1 MKRIPIGLSDFKHL
15 IEEDFYYFDK
25 TKFIDEIIQ
34 DGAQVKLFTRPRRFG
49 KTLNMSMLKYF
60 FDIKEAEENRKIF
73 KDLYIEKTESFKEQG
88 QYPVIF
94 LSLKDLKARTW
105 EIMEKDIKSTVA
117 RLFSEYK
124 YLLKDLDKFDT
135 ITFEN
140 VIMKDIEL
148 ENLKEILKF
157 LTKIL
162 YEKYSK
168 KVIILIDEY
177 DSPLVSAYTNGY
189 YEKVKNFF
197 KTFYSTVLKDNTYL
211 QMGILTGIIRV
222 IKAGIFSD
230 LNNLRTY
237 TILSDDYT
245 DSYGLTEE
253 EVEKSLKDYGIE
265 AEISKVKDWYD
276 GYKFGDSEVYN
287 PWSILNFLQDKKLR
301 AYWVDTSGNDLIN
314 NVLKMRNKN
323 IITALE
329 RLFNGEGL
337 RQNLSGTSDLSKIL
351 SDDEIWELLLFSG
364 YLTVEEKINQDNYI
378 LRLPNKE
385 VKSLFRKTFI
395 ETYIARG
402 SKLSFLMESL
412 IENKIEDYEEN
423 LQEILLTS
431 VSYNDTKKGNE
442 AFYHGLI
449 MGMGLYLEGEYIT
462 KSNIESGLGRYDFLI
477 EPKNKSKRAFI
488 MEFKSTDSVEKLEEV
503 SKEALQQIEDKK
515 YNVSLKQNGIKEI
528 TYIGI
533 AFCRKQIKIS
543 YKSE

>member
-25 TKFIDEIIQ
+25 TKFIDEIIK

-60 FDIKEAEENRKIF
+60 FDIKEAEENRKLF
-73 KDLYIEKTESFKEQG
+73 KNLYIEKTENFKEQG
-88 QYPVIF
+88 KYPVIF
-94 LSLKDLKARTW
+94 LSLKDLKATTW
-105 EIMEKDIKSTVA
+105 EEMEKDIKSTIA
-117 RLFSEYK
+117 SLFLEYE
-124 YLLKDLDKFDT
+124 DLYYELGEFDKPLFKK
-135 ITFEN
+135 IAIKE
-140 VIMKDIEL
+140 VDI
-148 ENLKEILKF
+148 ENLKDALKV
-157 LTKIL
+157 LVKIL
-162 YEKYSK
+162 YKKYNEK
-168 KVIILIDEY
+168 VVVLIDEY
-177 DSPLVSAYTNGY
+177 DSPLVSAYINGY

-197 KTFYSTVLKDNTYL
+197 KTFYSTVLKDNTCL
-211 QMGILTGIIRV
+211 QMGVLTGIIRV

-245 DSYGLTEE
+245 DSYGLTEK
-253 EVEKSLKDYGIE
+253 EVEKSLKDYGLE
-265 AEISKVKDWYD
+265 YEISKVKDWYD
-276 GYKFGDSEVYN
+276 GYKFGNSEVYN
-287 PWSILNFLQDKKLR
+287 PWSILNFLQDKELR
-301 AYWVDTSGNDLIN
+301 AYWVDTSGNDLIK
-314 NVLKMRNKN
+314 NVLKMTNKN

-364 YLTVEEKINQDNYI
+364 YLTIEEKIDQDNYI

-412 IENKIEDYEEN
+412 IGNKIEDYEEN

-462 KSNIESGLGRYDFLI
+462 KSNIESGLGRYDFSV
-477 EPKNKSKRAFI
+477 EPKNKNKRAFI

-503 SKEALQQIEDKK
+503 SKEALEQIENKK
-515 YNVSLKQNGIKEI
+515 YDISLKQNWIKEI

-533 AFCRKQIKIS
+533 AFCGKQIKMS

>member
-25 TKFIDEIIQ
+25 TNFIEQVIQ

-60 FDIKEAEENRKIF
+60 FDIKEAEENRKLF
-73 KDLYIEKTESFKEQG
+73 KNLYIEKTNSFKEQG
-88 QYPVIF
+88 KYPVIF
-94 LSLKDLKARTW
+94 LSLKDLKATTW
-105 EIMEKDIKSTVA
+105 EEMEKDIKSTIA
-117 RLFSEYK
+117 SLFLEYE
-124 YLLKDLDKFDT
+124 DLYYELGEFDKPLFKK
-135 ITFEN
+135 IAIKE
-140 VIMKDIEL
+140 VDI
-148 ENLKEILKF
+148 ENLKDALKV
-157 LTKIL
+157 LVKIL
-162 YEKYSK
+162 YKKYNEK
-168 KVIILIDEY
+168 VVVLIDEY
-177 DSPLVSAYTNGY
+177 DSPLVSAYINGY

-197 KTFYSTVLKDNTYL
+197 KTFYSTVLKDNTCL
-211 QMGILTGIIRV
+211 QMGVLTGIIRV

-245 DSYGLTEE
+245 DSYGLTEK
-253 EVEKSLKDYGIE
+253 EVEKSLKDYGLE
-265 AEISKVKDWYD
+265 YEISKVKDWYD

-287 PWSILNFLQDKKLR
+287 PWSILNFLQDKELR
-301 AYWVDTSGNDLIN
+301 AYWVDTSGNDLIK
-314 NVLKMRNKN
+314 NVLKMTNKN

-364 YLTVEEKINQDNYI
+364 YLTIEEKIDQDNYI

-412 IENKIEDYEEN
+412 IGNKIEDYEEN

-462 KSNIESGLGRYDFLI
+462 KSNIESGLGRYNFSV
-477 EPKNKSKRAFI
+477 EPKNKNKRAFI

-503 SKEALQQIEDKK
+503 SKEALEQIENKK
-515 YNVSLKQNGIKEI
+515 YDISLKQNWIKEI

-533 AFCRKQIKIS
+533 AFCGKQIKMS

>member
-1 MKRIPIGLSDFKHL
+1 MKRIGIGLSDFKEL

-25 TKFIDEIIQ
+25 TKFIDEIVK
-34 DGAQVKLFTRPRRFG
+34 DGAKVKLFTRPRRFG

-60 FDIKEAEENRKIF
+60 FDVEKKEENRKLF

-94 LSLKDLKARTW
+94 LSLKDLKATTW

-117 RLFSEYK
+117 SLFLEYE
-124 YLLKDLDKFDT
+124 DLYYELGEFDKPLFKKIAT
-135 ITFEN
+135 KEEGI
-140 VIMKDIEL
+140 
-148 ENLKEILKF
+148 ENLKEALKV
-157 LTKIL
+157 LVKIL
-162 YEKYSK
+162 YKKYNK
-168 KVIILIDEY
+168 KVVILIDEY
-177 DSPLVSAYTNGY
+177 DSSLVSAYINGY
-189 YEKVKNFF
+189 YKKAKDFF
-197 KTFYSTVLKDNTYL
+197 KTFYSTVLKDNNYL
-211 QMGILTGIIRV
+211 QMGVLTGIIRV

-253 EVEKSLKDYGIE
+253 EVEKSLNDYGIGQ
-265 AEISKVKDWYD
+265 EISKVKDWYD

-287 PWSILNFLQDKKLR
+287 PWSILNFLQDKELR

-314 NVLKMRNKN
+314 NVLKMKNKN

-351 SDDEIWELLLFSG
+351 SNDEIWELLLFSG
-364 YLTVEEKINQDNYI
+364 YLTIEEKIDQDNYI

-412 IENKIEDYEEN
+412 VENKIEDYEEN

-462 KSNIESGLGRYDFLI
+462 KLNIESGLGRYDFLI

-503 SKEALQQIEDKK
+503 SKEALKQIEDKK
-515 YNVSLKQNGIKEI
+515 YDISLKQNGIKEI
-528 TYIGI
+528 TFIGI
-533 AFCRKQIKIS
+533 AFCGKQIKIS
-543 YKSE
+543 YK

>member
-1 MKRIPIGLSDFKHL
+1 MKRIPIGLSDFKEL
-15 IEEDFYYFDK
+15 IEENYYYFDK
-25 TKFIDEIIQ
+25 TKFIDEVIK
-34 DGAQVKLFTRPRRFG
+34 DGAKVKLFTRPRRFG

-60 FDIKEAEENRKIF
+60 FDVENKEENRKLF

-94 LSLKDLKARTW
+94 LSLKDLKATTW
-105 EIMEKDIKSTVA
+105 EEMQKDIKSTVA

-135 ITFEN
+135 IIFEN
-140 VIMKDIEL
+140 IIMKNVEL
-148 ENLKEILKF
+148 EDLKEILKF

-168 KVIILIDEY
+168 KVVILVDEY
-177 DSPLVSAYTNGY
+177 DSPLVSAYINGY

-197 KTFYSTVLKDNTYL
+197 KTFYSLVLKDNNYL
-211 QMGILTGIIRV
+211 QMGVLTGIIRV

-237 TILSDDYT
+237 TILSEDYT

-253 EVEKSLKDYGIE
+253 EVKESLKYYGIE
-265 AEISKVKDWYD
+265 TEISNVKDWYD
-276 GYKFGDSEVYN
+276 GYKFGNSEMYN
-287 PWSILNFLQDKKLR
+287 PWSILNFLQDKKLG

-314 NVLKMRNKN
+314 NVLKMTTKN

-337 RQNLSGTSDLSKIL
+337 RQNLSGTSDLSKLL

-364 YLTVEEKINQDNYI
+364 YLTVEEKIDQNNYI

-402 SKLSFLMESL
+402 GKLSFLMESL
-412 IENKIEDYEEN
+412 IENRIEDYEEN

-488 MEFKSTDSVEKLEEV
+488 MEFKSTDSIEKLEEI
-503 SKEALQQIEDKK
+503 SKEALKQIEDKK
-515 YNVSLKQNGIKEI
+515 YDISLKQSGIKEI
-528 TYIGI
+528 TYMGI
-533 AFCRKQIKIS
+533 AFCGKQIKIS